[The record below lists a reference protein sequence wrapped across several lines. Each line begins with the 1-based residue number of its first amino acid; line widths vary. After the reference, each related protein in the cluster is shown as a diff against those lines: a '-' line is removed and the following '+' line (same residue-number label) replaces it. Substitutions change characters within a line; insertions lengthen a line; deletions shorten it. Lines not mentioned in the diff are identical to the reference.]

1 MNPRIWKT
9 VKKVMAYLGM
19 PLLFCLVGY
28 GVSYLALSPLLSPA
42 LSALDMVVSKD
53 RPDFSDE
60 LNSIFIPPTSTE
72 GPQED
77 TVSEKDIQIPTYETL
92 YARLEIEQVEI
103 SADLYFGDS
112 NKVLKKGLGQYI
124 GSFIPG
130 YGKPLL
136 ISGHNNG
143 QFHKLKNV
151 QEGDIVTITTSYGV
165 YQYQVTGMQIAASTD
180 KSAYDL
186 GQNKEQ
192 LILYT
197 CYPFDTLGLT
207 PNRYF
212 VYADKISG
220 PSIVSE

>member
-1 MNPRIWKT
+1 M
-9 VKKVMAYLGM
+9 
-19 PLLFCLVGY
+19 
-28 GVSYLALSPLLSPA
+28 
-42 LSALDMVVSKD
+42 
-53 RPDFSDE
+53 
-60 LNSIFIPPTSTE
+60 
-72 GPQED
+72 
-77 TVSEKDIQIPTYETL
+77 
-92 YARLEIEQVEI
+92 EI

-136 ISGHNNG
+136 INNNG
-143 QFHKLKNV
+143 QFSQIEKCPG
-151 QEGDIVTITTSYGV
+151 GDIVTITTSYGV

-207 PNRYF
+207 PTGISYTRTRFPVHPSYPNSRLIT
-212 VYADKISG
+212 DKKG
-220 PSIVSE
+220 